1 MIITIELTG
10 TWDEILEEMQ
20 RHVGKGIDATAIL
33 DGLSLQ
39 ELFAYTG
46 QRAEAEGYDFEVLR
60 PGEKRHMTAAEQK
73 REEARAR
80 LRGDLEAS
88 LKVETKPEP
97 EPEPEEE
104 EPEPKKAPHTTP
116 KGKAKTKTAANG
128 NGAGPVESAA
138 DMKLRCMDRLHH
150 LFNNEGKKAE
160 VMKILTDFGG
170 GAKNFSS
177 IPEADYGP
185 ISEALAALEG

>member
-1 MIITIELTG
+1 MVITIELTG
-10 TWDEILEEMQ
+10 TWDEIVEEMQ
-20 RHVGKGIDATAIL
+20 RHVGKAVDATAIL

-97 EPEPEEE
+97 EAEPEEE
-104 EPEPKKAPHTTP
+104 EPEPQPKK
-116 KGKAKTKTAANG
+116 KTKTKAAANG

-160 VMKILTDFGG
+160 VMKILTDFGN

-177 IPEADYGP
+177 IPDADYGP